1 MTKNKNKKIIHIKR
15 KFKLNVGMIIFFI
28 IFVYIVFS
36 VTSYLRRDKVKFF
49 EVEEGSIVKEH
60 TYTGVILRTEQVVNA
75 EKSGYLN
82 YFIPDN
88 KKAAKGAAVYSIDE
102 TGNLENYLREHP
114 ELLSGLTDSN
124 ISELRAKLYSSAVS
138 LNDIEFNRIYDINMS
153 LNAMVMEFAGF
164 NSLSALSGSLADQ
177 GISFN
182 EYYAPAS
189 GLVSY
194 SIDGLEGLTTADIN
208 NDTFDRT
215 KHGSKIT
222 GSGSM
227 VEEGTAVYKLITSDI
242 WSIVFPMSQE
252 DIALFSDRSSL
263 TVNFADKNISTEAS
277 FSVLRGEDGE
287 NYGRLDFSRYM
298 IQFASERYVDFEI
311 VTNNVSGLKIPE
323 RAITSKDFFI
333 VPVEYLVEND
343 DGTVGFNKEVVS
355 ETGTAVQFI
364 DTEIYSQDDEYCYID
379 NSADSELKSGDYIE
393 KPGSSDRYQIGPTK
407 SIPGV
412 YNINKGYTVFR
423 RVEELER
430 DNGYCIVKKNTP
442 YGPSVYD
449 HIVLDA
455 AMVKEGELIYK

>member
-1 MTKNKNKKIIHIKR
+1 MLCLVML
-15 KFKLNVGMIIFFI
+15 FCL
-28 IFVYIVFS
+28 
-36 VTSYLRRDKVKFF
+36 
-49 EVEEGSIVKEH
+49 
-60 TYTGVILRTEQVVNA
+60 
-75 EKSGYLN
+75 
-82 YFIPDN
+82 IPDN

-208 NDTFDRT
+208 SDTFDRT

-430 DNGYCIVKKNTP
+430 DNG
-442 YGPSVYD
+442 
-449 HIVLDA
+449 
-455 AMVKEGELIYK
+455 